1 MSSHLDFNI
10 GQIPFQD
17 QKWPSGVAYICIH
30 SDIDRDIFISDC
42 FSKSTVS
49 IKTQEGSVYKNC
61 PIDPSKFNDIIWPEN
76 AKDIGSPIV
85 YVTEPIHQQPIVI
98 ATLNF
103 IDTVHDQD
111 ENQFKL
117 RRKWNNSIVEIA
129 GSAKDG
135 YLNIIVDG
143 IERSDF
149 TVRVS
154 NKDNNANLT
163 LDVDGQVNILAHD
176 TVTISSQQEIITQV
190 GIEDEIS
197 QSSQSSTEV
206 NHMVNKFSV
215 NEGSEPIPLGE
226 TLKNLLNEI
235 LDTVA
240 SATVTTQS
248 GPTPLNNAM
257 KISALKAKTDA
268 ILSKIS
274 FTD

>member
-17 QKWPSGVAYICIH
+17 QKWPTGVAYICIH

-42 FSKSTVS
+42 FTRSTVS

-61 PIDPSKFNDIIWPEN
+61 PIDPIKFNDIIWPMDPQN
-76 AKDIGSPIV
+76 IGTPVV

-103 IDTVHDQD
+103 IDTIQDQD
-111 ENQFKL
+111 ENQFKIK
-117 RRKWNNSIVEIA
+117 RKWNDSIVEIA
-129 GSAKDG
+129 GSAKEG

-149 TVRVS
+149 IVRVS
-154 NKDNNANLT
+154 NKDNNANIT
-163 LDVDGQVNILAHD
+163 LDIDGEVNILAHD
-176 TVTISSQQEIITQV
+176 VVTISSQQQIISKV
-190 GIEDEIS
+190 GIEDKSSI
-197 QSSQSSTEV
+197 SSQSSTEI
-206 NHMVNKFSV
+206 NHKIDKFSI
-215 NEGSEPIPLGE
+215 NEGSEPLPLGE

-235 LDTVA
+235 LDTLA
-240 SATVTTQS
+240 SSTVTTQS
-248 GPTPLNNAM
+248 GPTPLNNAA
-257 KISALKAKTDA
+257 KISALKEKTDA